1 MHPAN
6 STNWT
11 LSASLSC
18 KLLLASSIDLISIIM
33 STSTQMTC
41 SASSSGSSLSQTSL
55 LSGTGKHKRD
65 CKLISSRST
74 TLLGRSGGLSMA
86 HLCTTL
92 NPRDYLLPGVTSGTY
107 VLHAIASVRIYYSA
121 QLTSSNLNHF
131 GALRIGGVGAKR
143 KNNGNQWVYS
153 HLKGT
158 LVFGY
163 NHYCAG
169 VETTIAETT
178 PASNNNNSNNN
189 GEKAE
194 ANGGGREWWFQLVD
208 DETDKVVW
216 KFKLPLSPGY
226 KFNYEF
232 DRPFFHVFQGSVSVD
247 FFPLTHPF
255 LSTRIHISS

>member
-6 STNWT
+6 STNRT
-11 LSASLSC
+11 LSASPSR
-18 KLLLASSIDLISIIM
+18 KLLLASSIDLISVIM
-33 STSTQMTC
+33 STSTQITC
-41 SASSSGSSLSQTSL
+41 SASSSGSSLSQASL
-55 LSGTGKHKRD
+55 LSGIEKHKID

-74 TLLGRSGGLSMA
+74 TLLGRSGSLSMA
-86 HLCTTL
+86 HLCTTS

-131 GALRIGGVGAKR
+131 GALRLGGVGAKR

-178 PASNNNNSNNN
+178 LASNNNSNNN

-216 KFKLPLSPGY
+216 KFKLPLSSGY

-247 FFPLTHPF
+247 FFSLDPSCPIHAHT
-255 LSTRIHISS
+255 HISS

>member
-1 MHPAN
+1 
-6 STNWT
+6 
-11 LSASLSC
+11 
-18 KLLLASSIDLISIIM
+18 M
-33 STSTQMTC
+33 SQ
-41 SASSSGSSLSQTSL
+41 ASL

-65 CKLISSRST
+65 CKLISSRPT
-74 TLLGRSGGLSMA
+74 TVLGRFGSLSVA
-86 HLCTTL
+86 RVCTTL

-107 VLHAIASVRIYYSA
+107 VLHAVASVRIYYSM
-121 QLTSSNLNHF
+121 QLTTSNSNHF
-131 GALRIGGVGAKR
+131 GALRVGAKR

-163 NHYCAG
+163 DHYRAG

-178 PASNNNNSNNN
+178 LAPNNNSNND

-216 KFKLPLSPGY
+216 KFKLPLSSGY

-247 FFPLTHPF
+247 YF
-255 LSTRIHISS
+255 S

>member
-1 MHPAN
+1 
-6 STNWT
+6 
-11 LSASLSC
+11 
-18 KLLLASSIDLISIIM
+18 
-33 STSTQMTC
+33 
-41 SASSSGSSLSQTSL
+41 
-55 LSGTGKHKRD
+55 
-65 CKLISSRST
+65 
-74 TLLGRSGGLSMA
+74 MA

-131 GALRIGGVGAKR
+131 GALRLGGVGAKR

-232 DRPFFHVFQGSVSVD
+232 DRPFFHVFQGSSRKYG
-247 FFPLTHPF
+247 F
-255 LSTRIHISS
+255 LFADDRESEVFSSEVITRVKAATTASCTSSKVPIDKGMRFTSRYHHSHAIKGPVT